1 MKRGGLHPLYTAS
14 LSHAVVVVV
23 RVGGIIEN
31 LPRTPLITSYDVVKR
46 PRLHRAVSLIAEIMR
61 RLNSARDRGRNVKGV
76 ARWMRNEM
84 K

>member
-14 LSHAVVVVV
+14 LSHAVVV